1 MPVARSTEELER
13 QIMDEMRKAMGEVE
27 VQAKD
32 DMKRGTQYFYA
43 GGTPNIYRRTGA
55 LGNTPQ
61 TTSVSSSGS
70 SVSFEA
76 YLNQSGGYTSG
87 DNPSMAQVLELA
99 NYGTPWTT
107 ASGNPANQTVGA
119 AGFWEKSEE
128 WIEQS
133 LNRIMG
139 QHFN

>member
-27 VQAKD
+27 VQARD
-32 DMKRGTQYFYA
+32 DMRRGTQYFYA
-43 GGTPNIYRRTGA
+43 GGVPRMYKRTGA

-61 TTSVSSSGS
+61 TTSVSSSGN

-76 YLNQSGGYTSG
+76 YLNQSGGYATG

-99 NYGTPWTT
+99 NYGNAWTT
-107 ASGNPANQTVGA
+107 ASGAPARPNVGA
-119 AGFWEKSEE
+119 TGFWEKSEE